1 MKGGGSREPLPFNVQ
16 TLFSTS
22 LLSKQGSLP
31 PSKRRAFL
39 FFAEEQ
45 EKWLSFALSGAI
57 MKRNVEKW
65 GVAMN
70 IMIAGNG
77 KVGSTL
83 TRLLSAEGHD
93 ITLIDTNSN
102 VLEESQEQYDV
113 MSVSGNCASMNILLQ
128 AGVKEAELLI
138 TATDA
143 DEINL
148 LSCTTA
154 HCLNPKLH
162 TIARIRD
169 PEYTEQIY
177 TMKDVFGLSM
187 TINPEKQAAQE
198 IAHLLQ
204 YPGFLKRD
212 TFAKGRTEI
221 VELRIDAFSKLCNVA
236 LSDLNSVAGCRVL
249 VCAVLR
255 NGAAIAPNGS
265 FVLREGDR
273 IFVTAPAQNLT
284 TLLRNLGIITR
295 RVRRVML
302 CGGGRVS
309 FYLASILD
317 KHGISVQLIEKDHA
331 RCQEL
336 SALLPGV
343 TVLHGDSTDHLLLE
357 SEGLS
362 KMDAL
367 VSLTGID
374 ELNMIISLYAQSRG
388 VSQVITKLS
397 RMENHAMIDA
407 LALGSVV
414 CPKELCCNNIA
425 RYVRAMQNQTGAAV
439 SVHMIAHGQAE
450 AVEFLVDD
458 TTRNCDTPLKNL
470 KLKNNV
476 LLVSIT
482 HGSQT
487 EIPSGDSSFT
497 RGDTIVVVTS
507 GQTPLRQLNDIFA

>member
-1 MKGGGSREPLPFNVQ
+1 MLQ
-16 TLFSTS
+16 YL
-22 LLSKQGSLP
+22 
-31 PSKRRAFL
+31 
-39 FFAEEQ
+39 
-45 EKWLSFALSGAI
+45 EKET
-57 MKRNVEKW
+57 R
-65 GVAMN
+65 VAMN
-70 IMIAGNG
+70 IIIAGNG

-83 TRLLSAEGHD
+83 TRLLSAEDHD
-93 ITLIDTNSN
+93 ITLIDTNAH

-113 MSVSGNCASMNILLQ
+113 MSVSGNCASMNTLRQ
-128 AGVKEAELLI
+128 AGVKEADLLI

-177 TMKDVFGLSM
+177 AMKDVFGLSM

-221 VELRIDAFSKLCNVA
+221 VELRVDAASKLCNVA
-236 LSDLNSVAGCRVL
+236 LSDMNSVAGCRVL

-255 NGAAIAPNGS
+255 NGTAIAPNGS
-265 FVLREGDR
+265 FILREGDR

-284 TLLRNLGIITR
+284 ALLRNLGIITR

-309 FYLASILD
+309 FYLASLLE
-317 KHGISVQLIEKDHA
+317 KHGISVQLIEKDYA

-336 SALLPGV
+336 SAQLPGV
-343 TVLHGDSTDHLLLE
+343 TVIHGDSTDHLLLE

-362 KMDAL
+362 QMDAL

-374 ELNMIISLYAQSRG
+374 ELNMITSLYAQSRG
-388 VSQVITKLS
+388 VPQVITKLS

-439 SVHMIAHGQAE
+439 SVHRIAHGQAE

-458 TTRNCDTPLKNL
+458 TTRFCDKPLKNL
-470 KLKNNV
+470 KLKENV

-482 HGSQT
+482 HGSHT
-487 EIPSGDSSFT
+487 EIPGGDSSFT